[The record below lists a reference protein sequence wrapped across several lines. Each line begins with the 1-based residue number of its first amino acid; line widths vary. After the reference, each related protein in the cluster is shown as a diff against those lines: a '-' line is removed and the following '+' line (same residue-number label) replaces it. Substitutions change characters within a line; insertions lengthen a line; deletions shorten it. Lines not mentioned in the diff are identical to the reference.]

1 MKTSVWLFTFGMIGF
16 AAVAAAASND
26 SENIQRKWLGKL
38 EIPNGSKLTVTIEIF
53 EKADR
58 TLGAVMGSPDQGRT
72 GIPVDEL
79 TWADGKIRLDIKAL
93 GGVIEGTVNQDGL
106 TIEAELSQRG
116 AGLPL
121 RLTAVDELPGLPAR
135 PQLPRE
141 PYPYIE
147 EDVVFEN
154 KTDGVKLSGT
164 LTRPRTDRP
173 VPAALLIAGSGRND
187 RNATGMGHFHLLADY
202 LTRHGIATLRYDK
215 RGVMRSTGDFSKA
228 TLGDFIQDAR
238 AGFSYLRNRKDIAAT
253 QTGLIGHSEGGVVSA
268 IIAAESP
275 DVAFAVSMGGTG
287 INGYDL
293 IVLQDCSEARSAGAT
308 DQDVAVIRNWTKR
321 FYAIVRDEEDSEKA
335 RESLNAMYADM
346 TPAEKKAFKADK
358 GFPKPGTTLHAD
370 VALAPWFREFV
381 RTDPQAAFRKI
392 QCPVLAVIGS
402 KDAQVPSKENL
413 KGMEEALNAGGNNNY
428 TLLELP
434 DLNHLFQTAKTGSP
448 SEYDR
453 LEEIIAPST
462 LITVTHWIMVETRQL
477 PDRAMGSH

>member
-1 MKTSVWLFTFGMIGF
+1 MIGF
-16 AAVAAAASND
+16 AAVTAAASNHP
-26 SENIQRKWLGKL
+26 ENIQRKWLGKL

-72 GIPVDEL
+72 GIPVDAL
-79 TWADGKIRLDIKAL
+79 TWADDKIRFDIKAL
-93 GGVIEGTVNQDGL
+93 GGVIEGTVSKDGL
-106 TIEAELSQRG
+106 SIDAELSQRG
-116 AGLPL
+116 ATLPL
-121 RLTAVDELPGLPAR
+121 PFTAVDELPSLPAR

-141 PYPYIE
+141 PYPYLI

-154 KTDGVKLSGT
+154 NADGVKLSGT
-164 LTRPRTDRP
+164 LTRPKTDKP

-187 RNATGMGHFHLLADY
+187 RNGTGMGHFHLLADY

-228 TLGDFIQDAR
+228 TLGDFIQDAQ
-238 AGFSYLRNRKDIAAT
+238 AGLAYLKNRKDIVAT

-268 IIAAESP
+268 IVAAESP
-275 DVAFAVSMGGTG
+275 DAAFVVSMGGTG

-293 IVLQDCSEARSAGAT
+293 IILQDCSEARSSGAS
-308 DQDVAVIRNWTKR
+308 DQDIAVIRNWAKR
-321 FYAIVRDEEDSEKA
+321 FYAIVRDEADIQKA
-335 RESLNAMYADM
+335 RAALEAMYADM

-392 QCPVLAVIGS
+392 TCPVLTVIGS
-402 KDAQVPSKENL
+402 KDTQVPSKENL
-413 KGMEEALNAGGNNNY
+413 KGMEEALRAGGNNNY
-428 TLLELP
+428 TLVELP

-448 SEYDR
+448 SEYDQ
-453 LEEIIAPST
+453 LEEIIAPSA
-462 LITVTHWIMVETRQL
+462 LITVTHWIMVQTRKL
-477 PDRAMGSH
+477 PGKAIGSH